1 MQVPASRQ
9 LFSRAESLIPG
20 GVNSPVRAFKA
31 VGTDP
36 LFIDRAQGCR
46 VWDVDG
52 HSFIDY
58 VCSWGPLILGH
69 SHPEVVEALVQ
80 AAYKG
85 TSYGAP
91 CAPEVEMAA
100 MICAA
105 FPSIDKVRL
114 VNSGTE
120 ATMSALRL
128 ARAYTRR
135 NRIVKFE
142 GCYHGHADAFLI
154 KAGSGL
160 LTSGVPTSPGI
171 PQELAAF
178 TLVARYNDLPSVL
191 TLFEQYGDDIAAVI
205 VEPAA
210 GNMGLVMPEPGFLEG
225 LRDITRQYGSLLI
238 FDEVITGF
246 RVTYGGY
253 QHIVGIEPDLTT
265 LGKIIGGG
273 LPVGAY
279 GGRQDIMDL
288 IAPQGPVYQAGT
300 LSGNPLAMA
309 AGLATLK
316 ILKDGSVYEHLDKRC
331 AILAKGLSNIFA
343 EAGQVVSINRL
354 GSMFSVFFT
363 DRQVNAYEAVMSC
376 DTERYAA
383 YFRAML
389 EHGIY
394 YPPAQFEVS
403 FVGLAHQ
410 DGDIE
415 QTIAMT
421 AKAME
426 QLS

>member
-9 LFSRAESLIPG
+9 LFSQAQSLIPG

-36 LFIDRAQGCR
+36 LFIDRAQGCK

-52 HSFIDY
+52 HNFIDY
-58 VCSWGPLILGH
+58 VCSWGPLIMGH
-69 SHPEVVEALVQ
+69 SHPQVVEAIVQ
-80 AAYKG
+80 AAHKG

-91 CAPEVEMAA
+91 CVQEVEMAA

-128 ARAYTRR
+128 ARAYTGRSC
-135 NRIVKFE
+135 IVKFE

-178 TLVARYNDLPSVL
+178 TLVARYNDLSSVL
-191 TLFEQYGDDIAAVI
+191 NLFEQCGPDIAAVI

-210 GNMGLVMPEPGFLEG
+210 GNMGLVLPEPGFLKG
-225 LRDITRQYGSLLI
+225 LRDITSQYGSLLI

-246 RVTYGGY
+246 RVAYGGY
-253 QHIVGIEPDLTT
+253 QHIVGVDPDLTT

-279 GGRQDIMDL
+279 GGRQEIMDL
-288 IAPQGPVYQAGT
+288 ISPQGPVYQAGT

-309 AGLATLK
+309 AGVATLK
-316 ILKDGSVYEHLDKRC
+316 ILQDSDIYAQLDQRC
-331 AILAKGLSNIFA
+331 TRLTQGLGKVFSEFG
-343 EAGQVVSINRL
+343 ERVHINRL

-363 DRQVNAYEAVMSC
+363 DQQVNTYEAVMSC

-403 FVGLAHQ
+403 FVSLAHQ
-410 DGDIE
+410 DEDIE
-415 QTIAMT
+415 QTIART
-421 AKAME
+421 RQAME
-426 QLS
+426 KLS